1 MAATWRFGRAVNA
14 GVRPT
19 LFPVVEIS
27 LGLLQRFETKAFQRR
42 SFGMAN
48 ASFDL
53 TFIESHRMQVVWDR
67 PGADSA

>member
-1 MAATWRFGRAVNA
+1 
-14 GVRPT
+14 
-19 LFPVVEIS
+19 VVEIS